1 MDCPRSGRADHR
13 NAIGNISSV
22 CGGSDKWREQALLG
36 RNAADARRTGVV
48 ETLHGQVRS
57 RVRGG
62 PRTSRPWTPMAPHIN
77 RAMREI
83 RGADLLTMLPAVAGE
98 PPSPRWRRVRG
109 GSCGPARRRV
119 FVPLRPSVHLD
130 RACNETARVVAIAVE
145 GLRSLRTV
153 RRSSAR
159 SWPCSSVA
167 VGLLADRT
175 RFGTICVVLSSPEHG
190 QRWLVQLR
198 RGRNAISIGRGGLV
212 NDELVAFLR
221 ARLDERERIWTERG
235 RAATIAGDSTAV
247 WEAFWHARDIESKR
261 RIITTAENARR
272 TRGGS
277 STLNGFNIATATVL
291 IDLARVDMYHPDFSD
306 RWLTPSELPAR
317 DAADRADHH
326 DERKPDL
333 GGAFSHRSRRTAIHA
348 GAEKLHAGS
357 ERRP

>member
-1 MDCPRSGRADHR
+1 M
-13 NAIGNISSV
+13 
-22 CGGSDKWREQALLG
+22 
-36 RNAADARRTGVV
+36 
-48 ETLHGQVRS
+48 
-57 RVRGG
+57 
-62 PRTSRPWTPMAPHIN
+62 
-77 RAMREI
+77 
-83 RGADLLTMLPAVAGE
+83 
-98 PPSPRWRRVRG
+98 
-109 GSCGPARRRV
+109 
-119 FVPLRPSVHLD
+119 
-130 RACNETARVVAIAVE
+130 
-145 GLRSLRTV
+145 
-153 RRSSAR
+153 
-159 SWPCSSVA
+159 
-167 VGLLADRT
+167 
-175 RFGTICVVLSSPEHG
+175 
-190 QRWLVQLR
+190 
-198 RGRNAISIGRGGLV
+198 